1 MNKKENIG
9 CLIGIIIIVLV
20 IAGLIGLYVWKGPPA
35 TLTAKEACSKA
46 SEYIKAKDTE
56 AYLVSLAYG
65 YIPESV
71 GRVSDLE
78 RTGKGINWYLC
89 FYLKKEDKWI
99 KLATSWKGEIE
110 EKETTLYSCT
120 SKEKIDSEKWKIDSQ
135 QAIEIARNKAKEE
148 GKKRFVPIKIELY
161 QSSKEGPTWSV
172 IFFPPNVGK
181 DTVGFNVYINGETG
195 EVIRTGEPGYHYL
208 VI

>member
-1 MNKKENIG
+1 MKDKSTLG
-9 CLIGIIIIVLV
+9 CLIGLIIIVLI

-35 TLTAKEACSKA
+35 SLTAKQAYQKA
-46 SEYIKAKDTE
+46 LEYIKTQDETFLA
-56 AYLVSLAYG
+56 SLAEG

-78 RTGKGINWYLC
+78 KTGKGIGWYLC
-89 FYLKKEDKWI
+89 FYSKKEDKWI
-99 KLATSWKGEIE
+99 KLSTSWKGEIE
-110 EKETTLYSCT
+110 ETDTSLYSCT
-120 SKEKIDSEKWKIDSQ
+120 SKDKIDSEKWKIDSE
-135 QAIEIARNKAKEE
+135 QAIDIAKNKAEEE

-161 QSSKEGPTWSV
+161 QSEEKPTWSV

-181 DTVGFNVYINGETG
+181 DTVGFSVTINGETG